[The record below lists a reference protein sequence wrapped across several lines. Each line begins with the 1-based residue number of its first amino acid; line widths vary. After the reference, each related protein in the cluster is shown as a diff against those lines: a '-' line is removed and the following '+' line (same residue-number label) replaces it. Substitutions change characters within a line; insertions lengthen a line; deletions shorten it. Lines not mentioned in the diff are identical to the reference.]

1 MDKITVDERNK
12 KRIQRH
18 IKQEIAFYGGYEQ
31 DIELLEQNGE
41 LTEALAMKV
50 FIDVLND
57 AHRIRTIL
65 EPEENDEFQD
75 LMDEV
80 YSKYDAIPKP
90 RDLEVYGYYDGGR
103 INYMNFDEVYSFI
116 GEMDSDRFIIGNKG
130 LRSLARNYCQEK
142 QNA

>member
-31 DIELLEQNGE
+31 DIELLEQSGQ

-90 RDLEVYGYYDGGR
+90 RDLEEYGYYDGLR
-103 INYMNFDEVYSFI
+103 INMDFDEVYSNMQIAF
-116 GEMDSDRFIIGNKG
+116 EVKELDTKYYACKD
-130 LRSLARNYCQEK
+130 LRDIACYKC
-142 QNA
+142 